1 MWLYTQPE
9 QQQQAQAKL
18 EQAQQPVEKMILG
31 NVP

>member
-9 QQQQAQAKL
+9 QQQAQAKL
-18 EQAQQPVEKMILG
+18 EQAKQPVEKMILG